1 MLALLMLNVLGC
13 PTFRNITHKIGIF
26 TNIDASLGLSRNNSL
41 NSDFFLAA
49 KMVINLILGHS
60 ETTV

>member
-1 MLALLMLNVLGC
+1 MLALLMLNVLVC

-41 NSDFFLAA
+41 NSDFFFGGENGDKLDFGAQ
-49 KMVINLILGHS
+49 
-60 ETTV
+60 